1 MACAIAKNN
10 GRAVARVGEI
20 AESPDYSWKM
30 KRRARDRG
38 EAISYYEKGAAL
50 GNREAAAGFLRIA
63 LDPNYCSFCEDQ
75 GDLKFDRTK
84 REAAGLLDKES
95 GALSKLGRASD
106 RESVCRDGYT

>member
-1 MACAIAKNN
+1 MLKYYALAMAQNN
-10 GRAVARVGEI
+10 GLAFARVGEI

-30 KRRARDRG
+30 KRRSRDRG

-84 REAAGLLDKES
+84 I
-95 GALSKLGRASD
+95 GRASC
-106 RESVCRDGYT
+106 RERVCEYV